1 MAENKFSC
9 VPGCSPA
16 RETVC
21 IDTSRV
27 LDSCRDR
34 DCFENARVYL
44 SDFGNEVLEHTST
57 IRAKSAKI
65 VWTCINIDPVRFN
78 RGFYTVNI
86 RFYVKLVF
94 EACVC
99 AGRSQ
104 EIEGIAVLEKRVIL
118 YGGESNVSVFKSH
131 GVGENFCG
139 CTPKES
145 EEDNEPTAIV
155 EVVSPVLLGA
165 RIVERVSECTCCCCC
180 CENDIPKPVHACL
193 EAPLCFHGIGG
204 GEGRGGE
211 RYLTVSLGIFSV
223 IRIVRSAQYL
233 IQATEY
239 CIPEKECVPV
249 EEDDPC
255 RVFRSMPFPTGEFC
269 GQNTPMPYHHDHHDH
284 HGGKCGCGS

>member
-9 VPGCSPA
+9 VPGNSPV

-44 SDFGNEVLEHTST
+44 SDFGNEVLEHTGT

-65 VWTCINIDPVRFN
+65 VWTCINIDPIRFN
-78 RGFYTVNI
+78 RGFYSVNI
-86 RFYVKLVF
+86 RFYVKIVF
-94 EACVC
+94 EACIC

-131 GVGENFCG
+131 GVGDNFCG
-139 CTPKES
+139 CDPKES
-145 EEDNEPTAIV
+145 DEENEPTAIV

-165 RIVERVSECTCCCCC
+165 RVVERVSECNCCCCC
-180 CENDIPKPVHACL
+180 CEADIPKPVLSCL
-193 EAPLCFHGIGG
+193 EAPLCFGNGD

-269 GQNTPMPYHHDHHDH
+269 TQNTPLMSLNDRHDH
-284 HGGKCGCGS
+284 HGRCGCNS

>member
-9 VPGCSPA
+9 VPGGSSA

-44 SDFGNEVLEHTST
+44 SDFGNEVLEHTGT

-65 VWTCINIDPVRFN
+65 VWTCINIDPIRFN
-78 RGFYTVNI
+78 RGFYSLNI
-86 RFYVKLVF
+86 RFYVKIVF

-131 GVGENFCG
+131 GVGDNFCG
-139 CTPKES
+139 CDPKES
-145 EEDNEPTAIV
+145 DEENEPTAIV
-155 EVVSPVLLGA
+155 EVVSPVLLGT
-165 RIVERVSECTCCCCC
+165 RIVERVSECNCCCCC
-180 CENDIPKPVHACL
+180 CEGDIPKPVLSCL
-193 EAPLCFHGIGG
+193 EAPLCFGNGD

-269 GQNTPMPYHHDHHDH
+269 TQNTSMMPLNDRHDH
-284 HGGKCGCGS
+284 HGRCGCNS

>member
-9 VPGCSPA
+9 VPSGASA

-21 IDTSRV
+21 IDTNRV

-44 SDFGNEVLEHTST
+44 SDFGNEVLEHTGSV
-57 IRAKSAKI
+57 RAKYAKI
-65 VWTCINIDPVRFN
+65 VWTCIDIDPIRFN
-78 RGFYTVNI
+78 RGFYSVNI
-86 RFYVKLVF
+86 RFYVKIVF

-131 GVGENFCG
+131 GVAGDNFCG
-139 CTPKES
+139 CEPHES
-145 EEDNEPTAIV
+145 DEENEPTAIV

-165 RIVERVSECTCCCCC
+165 RIVEHVNECTCCCCC

-193 EAPLCFHGIGG
+193 EAPLCFNGIGG
-204 GEGRGGE
+204 TEGRGGE

-255 RVFRSMPFPTGEFC
+255 RVFRSMPFPTSEFC
-269 GQNTPMPYHHDHHDH
+269 GQSTPLPTYHDHHDH
-284 HGGKCGCGS
+284 HGRCGCNS

>member
-9 VPGCSPA
+9 VPGGSPA

-65 VWTCINIDPVRFN
+65 VWACIDIEPIRFN
-78 RGFYTVNI
+78 RGFYSVNI

-139 CTPKES
+139 CTPHES
-145 EEDNEPTAIV
+145 EEENEPTAIV
-155 EVVSPVLLGA
+155 EVVSPVLLGT
-165 RIVERVSECTCCCCC
+165 RIVERVSECNCCCCC
-180 CENDIPKPVHACL
+180 CEGDIPGPVHSCM
-193 EAPLCFHGIGG
+193 EAPISFGG
-204 GEGRGGE
+204 FGGTEGRGE

-269 GQNTPMPYHHDHHDH
+269 GQNVPLPNHDHHEH
-284 HGGKCGCGS
+284 RGGRCGCGS

>member
-9 VPGCSPA
+9 VPGNTPT

-21 IDTSRV
+21 IDTNRV

-65 VWTCINIDPVRFN
+65 VWTCINIDPIRFN
-78 RGFYTVNI
+78 RGFYSVNV
-86 RFYVKLVF
+86 RFYVKIVF

-145 EEDNEPTAIV
+145 DEENEPTAIV

-165 RIVERVSECTCCCCC
+165 RVVERVSECNCCCCC
-180 CENDIPKPVHACL
+180 CESDIPKPVLFCL
-193 EAPLCFHGIGG
+193 EAPLCFENG

-255 RVFRSMPFPTGEFC
+255 RVFRSMPFPTAEFC
-269 GQNTPMPYHHDHHDH
+269 AQSTPAPLYDRHDH
-284 HGGKCGCGS
+284 HGNGRCGCNS

>member
-9 VPGCSPA
+9 VPSGGPA

-21 IDTSRV
+21 IDTNRV

-44 SDFGNEVLEHTST
+44 SDFGNEVLEHTGS
-57 IRAKSAKI
+57 IRAKCAKI
-65 VWTCINIDPVRFN
+65 VWTCINIDPIRFN
-78 RGFYTVNI
+78 RGFYSVNI
-86 RFYVKLVF
+86 RFYVKVVF
-94 EACVC
+94 EACVS

-104 EIEGIAVLEKRVIL
+104 EIEGITVLEKRVIL

-131 GVGENFCG
+131 GVAGDSFCG
-139 CTPKES
+139 CTPSES
-145 EEDNEPTAIV
+145 DEENEPTAIV
-155 EVVSPVLLGA
+155 EVVSPVLLGT
-165 RIVERVSECTCCCCC
+165 RIVERVSECSCCCCC
-180 CENDIPKPVHACL
+180 CESDLPKPVLSCL
-193 EAPLCFHGIGG
+193 EAPLCFGNGG
-204 GEGRGGE
+204 GDNRGE

-255 RVFRSMPFPTGEFC
+255 RVFRNMPFPTGEFC
-269 GQNTPMPYHHDHHDH
+269 AQNMPLPPVSDRH
-284 HGGKCGCGS
+284 GKCGCNS

>member
-9 VPGCSPA
+9 VPGCTPT

-21 IDTSRV
+21 IETSRV

-44 SDFGNEVLEHTST
+44 SDFGNEVLEHTGA

-65 VWTCINIDPVRFN
+65 VWTCIDIEPVRFN

-86 RFYVKLVF
+86 RFYVKLCF
-94 EACVC
+94 EACV
-99 AGRSQ
+99 ATGRSQ

-131 GVGENFCG
+131 GVAGENFCG
-139 CTPKES
+139 CSPYES
-145 EEDNEPTAIV
+145 DEENEPTAIV
-155 EVVSPVLLGA
+155 EVVSPVILGT
-165 RIVERVSECTCCCCC
+165 RIVEHISECTCCCCC
-180 CENDIPKPVHACL
+180 HERDIPKPVLATL
-193 EAPLCFHGIGG
+193 EAPLYFGD
-204 GEGRGGE
+204 GEGRGE

-239 CIPEKECVPV
+239 CIPEKECVPL

-255 RVFRSMPFPTGEFC
+255 RVFRNMPFPTSEFC
-269 GQNTPMPYHHDHHDH
+269 AQGTPPLAPPSHDR
-284 HGGKCGCGS
+284 GGRCGCNS

>member
-9 VPGCSPA
+9 VPGGSPA

-21 IDTSRV
+21 IDTNRV

-44 SDFGNEVLEHTST
+44 SDFGNEVLEHTGS

-86 RFYVKLVF
+86 RFYVKFVF

-131 GVGENFCG
+131 GVSGDNFCG
-139 CTPKES
+139 CDPHES
-145 EEDNEPTAIV
+145 DEENEPTAIV

-180 CENDIPKPVHACL
+180 CENDIPKPVLSCL
-193 EAPLCFHGIGG
+193 EAPLYFGGIGG

-269 GQNTPMPYHHDHHDH
+269 AQSAPLMPLSDRHDH
-284 HGGKCGCGS
+284 HGRCGCGS

>member
-21 IDTSRV
+21 IDTNRV

-44 SDFGNEVLEHTST
+44 SDFGNEVLEHTGN

-65 VWTCINIDPVRFN
+65 VWTCIDIEPIRFN
-78 RGFYTVNI
+78 RGFYSVNI

-104 EIEGIAVLEKRVIL
+104 EIEGITVLEKRVIL

-139 CTPKES
+139 CTPQES
-145 EEDNEPTAIV
+145 DEENEPTAIV
-155 EVVSPVLLGA
+155 EVVSPVILGT
-165 RIVERVSECTCCCCC
+165 RIVERVSECKCCCCC
-180 CENDIPKPVHACL
+180 HESDIPKPVLACL
-193 EAPLCFHGIGG
+193 EAPLCFGG
-204 GEGRGGE
+204 NDRDGE

-269 GQNTPMPYHHDHHDH
+269 GQSAPLPPPLSER
-284 HGGKCGCGS
+284 HGRCGCNS

>member
-9 VPGCSPA
+9 VPGSNPT

-44 SDFGNEVLEHTST
+44 SDFGNEVLERTST

-65 VWTCINIDPVRFN
+65 VWTCIDIDPIRFN
-78 RGFYTVNI
+78 RGFYSVNI

-131 GVGENFCG
+131 GVAGENFCG
-139 CTPKES
+139 CTPAES
-145 EEDNEPTAIV
+145 EEENEPTAIV
-155 EVVSPVLLGA
+155 EVVSPVLLGT
-165 RIVERVSECTCCCCC
+165 RIVERVSDCNCCCCC
-180 CENDIPKPVHACL
+180 CEGDIPKPVHSCM
-193 EAPLCFHGIGG
+193 EAPISFGG
-204 GEGRGGE
+204 FGGSDGRGE

-255 RVFRSMPFPTGEFC
+255 RVFRNMPFPTGEFC
-269 GQNTPMPYHHDHHDH
+269 AQSTPVPQMNDRHEQ
-284 HGGKCGCGS
+284 HGRCGCNS

>member
-9 VPGCSPA
+9 VPGCPPA

-21 IDTSRV
+21 IDTNRV

-44 SDFGNEVLEHTST
+44 SDFGNEVLEHTSSV
-57 IRAKSAKI
+57 RAKSAKI
-65 VWTCINIDPVRFN
+65 VWTCIDIEPVRFN
-78 RGFYTVNI
+78 RGFYSVNI

-118 YGGESNVSVFKSH
+118 YGSESNVSVFKSH

-139 CTPKES
+139 CTPAES
-145 EEDNEPTAIV
+145 DEENEPTAIV
-155 EVVSPVLLGA
+155 EVVSPVLLGT
-165 RIVERVSECTCCCCC
+165 RIVERINECSCCCCC
-180 CENDIPKPVHACL
+180 CEGDIPKPVQSCL
-193 EAPLCFHGIGG
+193 EAPLCFGG
-204 GEGRGGE
+204 FGGNEGRGGE

-269 GQNTPMPYHHDHHDH
+269 GQSAPLSPLPER
-284 HGGKCGCGS
+284 HGRCGCGS

>member
-193 EAPLCFHGIGG
+193 EAPLSFHGIGG

>member
-21 IDTSRV
+21 IDTNRV

-44 SDFGNEVLEHTST
+44 SDFGNEVLEHTSN

-65 VWTCINIDPVRFN
+65 VWTCIDIEPIRFN
-78 RGFYTVNI
+78 RGFYSVNI

-99 AGRSQ
+99 VGRSQ
-104 EIEGIAVLEKRVIL
+104 EIEGITVLEKRVIL

-139 CTPKES
+139 CTPQES
-145 EEDNEPTAIV
+145 DEENEPTAIV
-155 EVVSPVLLGA
+155 EVVSPVILGT
-165 RIVERVSECTCCCCC
+165 RIVERVSECKCCCCC
-180 CENDIPKPVHACL
+180 HESDIPKPVLACL
-193 EAPLCFHGIGG
+193 EAPLFFGG
-204 GEGRGGE
+204 NDRDGE

-269 GQNTPMPYHHDHHDH
+269 GQSAPLPPPLSER
-284 HGGKCGCGS
+284 HGRCGCNS

>member
-9 VPGCSPA
+9 VPGGSPA
-16 RETVC
+16 RETIC

-65 VWTCINIDPVRFN
+65 IWTCIDIDPVRFN

-104 EIEGIAVLEKRVIL
+104 EIEGMAVLEKRVIL

-131 GVGENFCG
+131 GVAGENFCG
-139 CTPKES
+139 CDPRES
-145 EEDNEPTAIV
+145 EEENEPTAIV
-155 EVVSPVLLGA
+155 EVVSPVLLGT
-165 RIVERVSECTCCCCC
+165 RIMERINECSCCCCC
-180 CENDIPKPVHACL
+180 CESDIPKPVQACL
-193 EAPLCFHGIGG
+193 EAPLCFGG
-204 GEGRGGE
+204 FGGTEGRGGE

-239 CIPEKECVPV
+239 CIPEKECVPI

-269 GQNTPMPYHHDHHDH
+269 GQNVPMAPPHDRH
-284 HGGKCGCGS
+284 GKCGCGS

>member
-21 IDTSRV
+21 IDTNRV

-44 SDFGNEVLEHTST
+44 SDFGNEVLEHTSN

-65 VWTCINIDPVRFN
+65 VWTCIDIEPIRFN
-78 RGFYTVNI
+78 RGFYSVNI

-99 AGRSQ
+99 VGRSQ
-104 EIEGIAVLEKRVIL
+104 EIEGITVLEKRVIL

-139 CTPKES
+139 CTPQES
-145 EEDNEPTAIV
+145 DEENEPTAIV
-155 EVVSPVLLGA
+155 EVVSPVILGT
-165 RIVERVSECTCCCCC
+165 RIVERVSECKCCCCC
-180 CENDIPKPVHACL
+180 HESDIPKPVLSCL
-193 EAPLCFHGIGG
+193 EAPLCFGSND
-204 GEGRGGE
+204 RDGE

-269 GQNTPMPYHHDHHDH
+269 AQSAPLPPPLPER
-284 HGGKCGCGS
+284 HGRCGCNS

>member
-9 VPGCSPA
+9 VPSGGSA

-21 IDTSRV
+21 IDTNRV

-44 SDFGNEVLEHTST
+44 SDFGNEVLEHTSS

-65 VWTCINIDPVRFN
+65 VWTCINIDPIRFN
-78 RGFYTVNI
+78 RGFYSVNI
-86 RFYVKLVF
+86 RFYVKVVF
-94 EACVC
+94 EACVS

-104 EIEGIAVLEKRVIL
+104 EIEGITVLEKRVIL

-131 GVGENFCG
+131 GVAGDHFCG
-139 CTPKES
+139 CAPDES
-145 EEDNEPTAIV
+145 DEENEPTAIV
-155 EVVSPVLLGA
+155 EVVSPVLLGT
-165 RIVERVSECTCCCCC
+165 RIVERVSECNCCCCC
-180 CENDIPKPVHACL
+180 CENDLPKPVLSCL
-193 EAPLCFHGIGG
+193 EAPLCFGNGVG
-204 GEGRGGE
+204 DGRGE

-255 RVFRSMPFPTGEFC
+255 RVFRNMPFPSGEFC
-269 GQNTPMPYHHDHHDH
+269 AQSMPLPPLSDR
-284 HGGKCGCGS
+284 HGRCGCNS

>member
-21 IDTSRV
+21 IDTNRV

-44 SDFGNEVLEHTST
+44 SDFGNEVLGHTSN

-65 VWTCINIDPVRFN
+65 VWTCIDIEPIRFN
-78 RGFYTVNI
+78 RGFYSVNI
-86 RFYVKLVF
+86 RFYVILVF

-99 AGRSQ
+99 VGRSQ
-104 EIEGIAVLEKRVIL
+104 EIEGITVLEKRVIL

-139 CTPKES
+139 CTPQES
-145 EEDNEPTAIV
+145 DEENEPTAIV
-155 EVVSPVLLGA
+155 EVVSPVILGT
-165 RIVERVSECTCCCCC
+165 RIVERVSECKCCCCC
-180 CENDIPKPVHACL
+180 HESDIPKPVLSCL
-193 EAPLCFHGIGG
+193 EAPLCFGG
-204 GEGRGGE
+204 GNDRDGE

-269 GQNTPMPYHHDHHDH
+269 AQSAPLPPPLPER
-284 HGGKCGCGS
+284 HGRCGCNS

>member
-21 IDTSRV
+21 IDTNRV

-44 SDFGNEVLEHTST
+44 SDFGNEVLEHTGN

-65 VWTCINIDPVRFN
+65 VWTCIDIEPIRFN
-78 RGFYTVNI
+78 RGFYSVNI

-99 AGRSQ
+99 VGRSQ
-104 EIEGIAVLEKRVIL
+104 EIEGITVLEKRVIL

-139 CTPKES
+139 CTPQES
-145 EEDNEPTAIV
+145 DEENEPTAIV
-155 EVVSPVLLGA
+155 EVVSPVILGT
-165 RIVERVSECTCCCCC
+165 RIVERVSECKCCCCC
-180 CENDIPKPVHACL
+180 HESDIPKPVLACL
-193 EAPLCFHGIGG
+193 EAPLCFGG
-204 GEGRGGE
+204 NDRDGE

-269 GQNTPMPYHHDHHDH
+269 GQSAPLPPPLPER
-284 HGGKCGCGS
+284 HGRCGCNS

>member
-9 VPGCSPA
+9 VPGGTPT

-21 IDTSRV
+21 IDTNRV

-44 SDFGNEVLEHTST
+44 SDFGNEVLEHTSS

-65 VWTCINIDPVRFN
+65 IWTCINIDPIRFN
-78 RGFYTVNI
+78 RGFYSVNI
-86 RFYVKLVF
+86 RFYVKVVF
-94 EACVC
+94 EACVS
-99 AGRSQ
+99 AGRAQ
-104 EIEGIAVLEKRVIL
+104 EIEGITVLEKRVIL
-118 YGGESNVSVFKSH
+118 YGGESNVSVFKSY
-131 GVGENFCG
+131 GVGDNFCG
-139 CTPKES
+139 CTPGES
-145 EEDNEPTAIV
+145 DEENEPTAIV
-155 EVVSPVLLGA
+155 EVVSPVLLNT
-165 RIVERVSECTCCCCC
+165 RIVDRISECTCCCCC
-180 CENDIPKPVHACL
+180 CDNDIPKPVHASL
-193 EAPLCFHGIGG
+193 EAPLSFHGIGG
-204 GEGRGGE
+204 VDGRGGE

-255 RVFRSMPFPTGEFC
+255 RVFRNMPFPTVEFC
-269 GQNTPMPYHHDHHDH
+269 GHTVPMPPPQDRHDHP
-284 HGGKCGCGS
+284 GRCGCNS

>member
-21 IDTSRV
+21 IDTNRV

-44 SDFGNEVLEHTST
+44 SDFGNEVLEHTGN

-65 VWTCINIDPVRFN
+65 VWTCIDIEPIRFN
-78 RGFYTVNI
+78 RGFYSVNI

-104 EIEGIAVLEKRVIL
+104 EIEGITVLEKRVIL

-139 CTPKES
+139 CTPQES
-145 EEDNEPTAIV
+145 DEENEPTAIV
-155 EVVSPVLLGA
+155 EVVSPVILGT
-165 RIVERVSECTCCCCC
+165 RIVERVSECKCCCCC
-180 CENDIPKPVHACL
+180 HESDIPKPVLACL
-193 EAPLCFHGIGG
+193 EAPLCFGG
-204 GEGRGGE
+204 NDRDGE

-269 GQNTPMPYHHDHHDH
+269 GQSAPLPPPLPER
-284 HGGKCGCGS
+284 HGRCGCNS